1 MTEIEKL
8 YLNYLDMTTHLPGE
22 RMTLEEYKKA
32 RKFAQGVMAETDAAR
47 IIESEAIRIA
57 DERLKEESL
66 GLTDD
71 WRDYDDND

>member
-1 MTEIEKL
+1 MEEIERL

-22 RMTLEEYKKA
+22 RMSLEEYKEA
-32 RKFAQGVMAETDAAR
+32 RKEMQGILAETDAAR

-57 DERLKEESL
+57 DKRLREENL

-71 WRDYDDND
+71 WREYDA